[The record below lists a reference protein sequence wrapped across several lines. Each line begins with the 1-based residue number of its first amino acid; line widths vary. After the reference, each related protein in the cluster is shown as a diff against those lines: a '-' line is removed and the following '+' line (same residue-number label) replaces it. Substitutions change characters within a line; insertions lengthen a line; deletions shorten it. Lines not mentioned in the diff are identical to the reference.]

1 MVAATDPS
9 SDCGPSA
16 AALKRGAS
24 NVTKPTGEETP
35 PPSSTAADGM
45 QDIGARYQRQGF
57 SQQAADLILASWR
70 PATQAAYN
78 CYIAKWKSYALRNKV
93 AVNSPSTIEVANF
106 LAELFQCGASH
117 SAVNSARS
125 ALSAYLPLRDGFS
138 VGSHPD
144 ICRLVKGVFEERLS
158 MPKYSSTWDV
168 KTVLDY
174 LDVLSPMENLT
185 LKELTLKTCMLLS
198 LVTGQRGHARYC
210 LSVNDVKMEENK
222 CVLFFLRNRKLQ
234 DQAHTQSQQK

>member
-16 AALKRGAS
+16 AALKHGAS
-24 NVTKPTGEETP
+24 HVTKPTGKETP

-70 PATQAAYN
+70 PATQVAYN

-93 AVNSPSTIEVANF
+93 AVISPSTIGVANF
-106 LAELFQCGASH
+106 LAELFRCGVSH
-117 SAVNSARS
+117 SAVNAARS
-125 ALSAYLPLRDGFS
+125 ALSAYLPLRDGFP

-144 ICRLVKGVFEERLS
+144 ICRLVKGVFEE
-158 MPKYSSTWDV
+158 
-168 KTVLDY
+168 
-174 LDVLSPMENLT
+174 
-185 LKELTLKTCMLLS
+185 
-198 LVTGQRGHARYC
+198 
-210 LSVNDVKMEENK
+210 
-222 CVLFFLRNRKLQ
+222 
-234 DQAHTQSQQK
+234 